1 MRENEQLCL
10 TDLDYHTRKN
20 GKTDI
25 APPWIRKERCENCVE
40 WERLPEA
47 DQPADG
53 WGVKGVCRVIHNQ
66 KQEGYEK
73 TSAFSYCQDFKS
85 YGEQ

>member
-1 MRENEQLCL
+1 MNENKQISIA
-10 TDLDYHTRKN
+10 DLDYHTNKR
-20 GKTDI
+20 GKVSL
-25 APPWIRKERCENCVE
+25 APSFAHKERCENCVN

-47 DQPADG
+47 EQPADG